1 MITPA
6 FELSQDPDFLT
17 IIIKVPYARASEFDL
32 YFEGE
37 DFKFYA
43 KPYFLRQVVEA
54 FKKLCISFFAHRLT
68 LPGRI
73 VEDGREKASYNTDE
87 GIRTFTIRLPKKSPG
102 QHFEGLDMLTSLLAP
117 KKSRS
122 AKHLVEEIAAT
133 AELSEEEEEEF
144 DWEIEQT
151 PYKETAESTLP
162 LQYRY
167 GFGNLRSGVFQ
178 RLQDEFSD
186 VIDIKDPDQTPVD
199 ERRRKR
205 LAAEAAKFDP
215 DHYLADF
222 FEDEAIQ
229 HVLKY
234 KPWWVDAHKKMLA
247 LQGESLRKHDSHT
260 FVVFSEEEREQLR
273 KFTNKSYLLDK
284 RSRHRVYLGLID
296 ILLAYCYE
304 ICVNEGDKNV
314 ESSWNVRKLSATLCW
329 LECFSSVHDVLVSFG
344 RRVLCY
350 PLHRHFRLV
359 TRACNDTVMILQLGK
374 AAVLK
379 CLLDIHK
386 IFRENDP
393 AYILNDLFITDYC
406 IWIQKTKSKK
416 LAALSESLQKTI
428 LVKSHI
434 GFELEELEAAAVLV
448 QEEENKLK
456 AAGTV
461 SKQQLPSSESET
473 SDSEESSS
481 TSSSETE
488 GSDSDEQEFSTSEDE
503 KINSLQGV
511 LQEERTAPLIDCN
524 GLRQGTNTSTFEVSD
539 EKSKVSLQSASVPGK
554 LIEELEKQ
562 MHTAIRLSE
571 QPEELASGSCF
582 ALQEQKENHVF
593 EPDTFSK
600 VTTGKGNFLEV
611 PSKANPLLFLCSTN
625 EDGD

>member
-6 FELSQDPDFLT
+6 FELTQDPDFLT
-17 IIIKVPYARASEFDL
+17 IVIKVPYARASEFDV

-43 KPYFLRQVVEA
+43 KPYFL
-54 FKKLCISFFAHRLT
+54 RLT

-73 VEDGREKASYNTDE
+73 VEDGREKASYNTDK
-87 GIRTFTIRLPKKSPG
+87 GTFTIRVPKEVPG
-102 QHFEGLDMLTSLLAP
+102 QYFEGLDMLTSLLAP
-117 KKSRS
+117 KKLRS
-122 AKHLVEEIAAT
+122 AKPLVEEIAAS

-151 PYKETAESTLP
+151 PYKDGAETTLP

-178 RLQDEFSD
+178 RLQDELSD
-186 VIDIKDPDQTPVD
+186 VIDLKDPDQTPVD

-205 LAAEAAKFDP
+205 LAAEAAKFEP

-234 KPWWVDAHKKMLA
+234 KPWWVDAHKKMTA
-247 LQGESLRKHDSHT
+247 LKEESHQDQDTHT
-260 FVVFSEEEREQLR
+260 VVVFSEEEREQLR

-284 RSRHRVYLGLID
+284 RSRHHVYLGLID

-314 ESSWNVRKLSATLCW
+314 ESSWNIRKLSATLCW
-329 LECFSSVHDVLVSFG
+329 LESFTSIHDVLVSFG

-350 PLHRHFRLV
+350 PLYRHFGLV
-359 TRACNDTVMILQLGK
+359 IRAFNDTVMILQLGK

-386 IFRENDP
+386 IFMENDP

-406 IWIQKTKSKK
+406 IWIQKAKSKK
-416 LAALSESLQKTI
+416 LAALSESLQKTT
-428 LVKSHI
+428 LTKSHI
-434 GFELEELEAAAVLV
+434 GFELEELEVAAVLV
-448 QEEENKLK
+448 QEEESMLK
-456 AAGTV
+456 AAGRV
-461 SKQQLPSSESET
+461 SRQQLPSSELET
-473 SDSEESSS
+473 SESEESSS
-481 TSSSETE
+481 TSSETE
-488 GSDSDEQEFSTSEDE
+488 GSDSDEPESSTSEDGE
-503 KINSLQGV
+503 INSVQDT

-539 EKSKVSLQSASVPGK
+539 EKSKVSLQSTSPPGK

-571 QPEELASGSCF
+571 QPEGLATPGCI
-582 ALQEQKENHVF
+582 LQEQEENHVS
-593 EPDTFSK
+593 EPDRLSEDTG
-600 VTTGKGNFLEV
+600 GKGNYLEV
-611 PSKANPLLFLCSTN
+611 SSKTNPLLFLCGTN
-625 EDGD
+625 EDED

>member
-6 FELSQDPDFLT
+6 FELTQDPDFLT

-43 KPYFLRQVVEA
+43 KPYFLR
-54 FKKLCISFFAHRLT
+54 LT
-68 LPGRI
+68 LPGRV
-73 VEDGREKASYNTDE
+73 VEDGREKASYNTDK
-87 GIRTFTIRLPKKSPG
+87 GIFTIQLPKEIPG
-102 QHFEGLDMLTSLLAP
+102 QYFEGLDMLTSLLAP

-122 AKHLVEEIAAT
+122 AKPLVEEIAAS
-133 AELSEEEEEEF
+133 AEVSEEEEEEF

-151 PYKETAESTLP
+151 PYKESAESAQP
-162 LQYRY
+162 LQNCY

-178 RLQDEFSD
+178 RLQDELSD
-186 VIDIKDPDQTPVD
+186 VIDIRDPDQIPVG

-234 KPWWVDAHKKMLA
+234 KPWWVDAHKKMTA
-247 LQGESLRKHDSHT
+247 LQGESHQEEDTPK

-284 RSRHRVYLGLID
+284 RSCHHVYLGLID

-304 ICVNEGDKNV
+304 ICVNEGEKNV
-314 ESSWNVRKLSATLCW
+314 ESSWNIRKLSATLCW
-329 LECFSSVHDVLVSFG
+329 LESFSNIHDVLISFG

-350 PLHRHFRLV
+350 PLHRHFGLV
-359 TRACNDTVMILQLGK
+359 TRALNDTVMILQLGK

-406 IWIQKTKSKK
+406 IWIQKSKSRK
-416 LAALSESLQKTI
+416 LAALSESLQKTT
-428 LVKSHI
+428 LTKSHL
-434 GFELEELEAAAVLV
+434 GFELEELEAAALLV
-448 QEEENKLK
+448 QEEESMLR

-488 GSDSDEQEFSTSEDE
+488 GSDSDELESSASEDG
-503 KINSLQGV
+503 KKNSLQGT
-511 LQEERTAPLIDCN
+511 LQGEGTAPLIDCN
-524 GLRQGTNTSTFEVSD
+524 GLRQGTKSLAFEVSD
-539 EKSKVSLQSASVPGK
+539 EKSKVSLQSTSVPGK

-571 QPEELASGSCF
+571 QPEGLATASCV
-582 ALQEQKENHVF
+582 LQEQE
-593 EPDTFSK
+593 EPCVSDPDRFSK
-600 VTTGKGNFLEV
+600 ESTGKGNFLEV
-611 PSKANPLLFLCSTN
+611 SSKTNPLLFLSSTN
-625 EDGD
+625 EDEN

>member
-6 FELSQDPDFLT
+6 FELTQDPDFLT
-17 IIIKVPYARASEFDL
+17 IIIRVPYARASEFDV

-43 KPYFLRQVVEA
+43 KPYFLRQVVED
-54 FKKLCISFFAHRLT
+54 ISFFVCRLT

-73 VEDGREKASYNTDE
+73 VEDGREEASYNTDK
-87 GIRTFTIRLPKKSPG
+87 GTFTIRLPKEIPG
-102 QHFEGLDMLTSLLAP
+102 QYFEGLDMLTSLLAP
-117 KKSRS
+117 KKLRS
-122 AKHLVEEIAAT
+122 ARPLVEEIAAS

-151 PYKETAESTLP
+151 PYKESAENTLP

-178 RLQDEFSD
+178 RLQDELSD
-186 VIDIKDPDQTPVD
+186 VIDIKDPDQTPGD
-199 ERRRKR
+199 ERRRQR
-205 LAAEAAKFDP
+205 LAAEAAKFEP

-234 KPWWVDAHKKMLA
+234 KPWWVDAHEKMIA
-247 LQGESLRKHDSHT
+247 LQRESHQEHDTRT
-260 FVVFSEEEREQLR
+260 FVILLLFIVVFSEEEREQLR

-284 RSRHRVYLGLID
+284 RSRHHVYLGLID

-314 ESSWNVRKLSATLCW
+314 ESSWNIRKLSATLCW
-329 LECFSSVHDVLVSFG
+329 LESFTSIHDVLVSFG

-350 PLHRHFRLV
+350 PLHRHFGLV
-359 TRACNDTVMILQLGK
+359 TRAFNDTVMILQLGK

-386 IFRENDP
+386 IFMENDP

-416 LAALSESLQKTI
+416 LAALSESLQKTT
-428 LVKSHI
+428 LAKSHI

-448 QEEENKLK
+448 QEEERMLQ

-488 GSDSDEQEFSTSEDE
+488 GSDSDERESSTSEDE
-503 KINSLQGV
+503 KINSLQGT
-511 LQEERTAPLIDCN
+511 LQEERTALLIDCN
-524 GLRQGTNTSTFEVSD
+524 GLRQGANTSTLEVSD
-539 EKSKVSLQSASVPGK
+539 EKSKVSLQPTSVPGK

-571 QPEELASGSCF
+571 QPEGLATASCI
-582 ALQEQKENHVF
+582 LQEQEEN
-593 EPDTFSK
+593 
-600 VTTGKGNFLEV
+600 
-611 PSKANPLLFLCSTN
+611 C
-625 EDGD
+625 

>member
-6 FELSQDPDFLT
+6 FQLSQDPDFLT
-17 IIIKVPYARASEFDL
+17 IIIKVPYARASEFDV

-43 KPYFLRQVVEA
+43 KPYFLRQASSCFGFLVC
-54 FKKLCISFFAHRLT
+54 FFFFAHRLT

-73 VEDGREKASYNTDE
+73 VEDGREKASYDTDK
-87 GIRTFTIRLPKKSPG
+87 GIRTFTIHLPKETPG
-102 QHFEGLDMLTSLLAP
+102 QYFEGLDMLTSLLAP

-122 AKHLVEEIAAT
+122 AKPLVEEIAAS

-151 PYKETAESTLP
+151 PYNESAESTLAP
-162 LQYRY
+162 QYCY

-178 RLQDEFSD
+178 RLQDELSD
-186 VIDIKDPDQTPVD
+186 VIDIKNPDQTSVD
-199 ERRRKR
+199 ERRRQR

-234 KPWWVDAHKKMLA
+234 KPWWIDAHKKMIA
-247 LQGESLRKHDSHT
+247 LQRESHQEHDT
-260 FVVFSEEEREQLR
+260 QTLVVFSEEEKEQMR

-284 RSRHRVYLGLID
+284 RSRHCVYLGLID

-314 ESSWNVRKLSATLCW
+314 ESPWNIRKLSATLCW
-329 LECFSSVHDVLVSFG
+329 LESFTGIQDVLVSFG

-350 PLHRHFRLV
+350 PLHRHFGLV
-359 TRACNDTVMILQLGK
+359 TRAFNDAVMILQLGK

-406 IWIQKTKSKK
+406 IWIQKIKSKK
-416 LAALSESLQKTI
+416 LAALSDSLQKAT
-428 LVKSHI
+428 LAKSHI

-448 QEEENKLK
+448 QEEENMLK

-461 SKQQLPSSESET
+461 SEQQLPSSESET
-473 SDSEESSS
+473 SDSEESST

-488 GSDSDEQEFSTSEDE
+488 GSDSDEQESSTSEDGE
-503 KINSLQGV
+503 INSLQDT
-511 LQEERTAPLIDCN
+511 LQEERTAPLTDCN
-524 GLRQGTNTSTFEVSD
+524 GLRQGANTSAAEVSD
-539 EKSKVSLQSASVPGK
+539 EKSRVSLQCASVPGK

-562 MHTAIRLSE
+562 MQTAIRLSE
-571 QPEELASGSCF
+571 QPEGLATASCI
-582 ALQEQKENHVF
+582 LKEQGENCVS
-593 EPDTFSK
+593 EPDRCSEDKTEK
-600 VTTGKGNFLEV
+600 RNFLEV
-611 PSKANPLLFLCSTN
+611 SSKTNSLLFLCN
-625 EDGD
+625 RDEDKD

>member
-6 FELSQDPDFLT
+6 FELTQDPDFLT
-17 IIIKVPYARASEFDL
+17 IIIQVPYARASEFDL

-43 KPYFLRQVVEA
+43 KPYFLRQ
-54 FKKLCISFFAHRLT
+54 LT
-68 LPGRI
+68 LPGRV
-73 VEDGREKASYNTDE
+73 VEDGREKASYNTDK
-87 GIRTFTIRLPKKSPG
+87 GTFTIQLPKEIPG
-102 QHFEGLDMLTSLLAP
+102 QYFEGLDMLTSLLAP

-122 AKHLVEEIAAT
+122 AKPLVEEIAASG
-133 AELSEEEEEEF
+133 EVSEEEEEGF

-151 PYKETAESTLP
+151 PYKESAQP
-162 LQYRY
+162 LQNCY

-178 RLQDEFSD
+178 RLQDELSD
-186 VIDIKDPDQTPVD
+186 VIDIRDPDQSPVD

-234 KPWWVDAHKKMLA
+234 KPWWVDAHKKMTA
-247 LQGESLRKHDSHT
+247 LQGESHQEEDTPK

-284 RSRHRVYLGLID
+284 RSCHHVYLGLID

-304 ICVNEGDKNV
+304 ICVNEGEKNV
-314 ESSWNVRKLSATLCW
+314 ESSWNIRKLSATLCW
-329 LECFSSVHDVLVSFG
+329 LESFSNIHDVLISFG

-350 PLHRHFRLV
+350 PLYRHFGLV
-359 TRACNDTVMILQLGK
+359 TRALSDTVMILQLGK

-406 IWIQKTKSKK
+406 IWIQKSKSRK
-416 LAALSESLQKTI
+416 LAALSESLQKTT
-428 LVKSHI
+428 LTKSHL
-434 GFELEELEAAAVLV
+434 GFELEELEAAALLV
-448 QEEENKLK
+448 QEEESMLR

-488 GSDSDEQEFSTSEDE
+488 GSDSDELESSASEDG
-503 KINSLQGV
+503 KKNSLQGT
-511 LQEERTAPLIDCN
+511 LQGEGTAPLIDCN
-524 GLRQGTNTSTFEVSD
+524 GLRQGTKSLTFEVSD
-539 EKSKVSLQSASVPGK
+539 EKSKVSLQSTSVPGK

-571 QPEELASGSCF
+571 QPEGLATASCV
-582 ALQEQKENHVF
+582 LQEQE
-593 EPDTFSK
+593 EPCVSDPDRFSK
-600 VTTGKGNFLEV
+600 ESTGKGNFLEV
-611 PSKANPLLFLCSTN
+611 SSKTNPLLFLCSTN
-625 EDGD
+625 EDED

>member
-6 FELSQDPDFLT
+6 FELTQDPDFLT
-17 IIIKVPYARASEFDL
+17 IVIKVPYARVSEFDV

-43 KPYFLRQVVEA
+43 KPYFLR
-54 FKKLCISFFAHRLT
+54 LT
-68 LPGRI
+68 LPGRV
-73 VEDGREKASYNTDE
+73 VEDGREKASYNTDK
-87 GIRTFTIRLPKKSPG
+87 GTFTIQLPKEIPG
-102 QHFEGLDMLTSLLAP
+102 QYFEGLDMLTSLLAP

-122 AKHLVEEIAAT
+122 AKPLVEEIAAS

-151 PYKETAESTLP
+151 PYEESAESTLP
-162 LQYRY
+162 LQYHY
-167 GFGNLRSGVFQ
+167 GFGNSRSGVFQ
-178 RLQDEFSD
+178 RLQDELSD
-186 VIDIKDPDQTPVD
+186 VIDIKDPDQTPAE

-205 LAAEAAKFDP
+205 LEAEDAKFEP
-215 DHYLADF
+215 DHYLADL

-234 KPWWVDAHKKMLA
+234 KPWWVDVHKKMTA
-247 LQGESLRKHDSHT
+247 LQGESHQERDTHT
-260 FVVFSEEEREQLR
+260 LVTFSEEEREQLR

-284 RSRHRVYLGLID
+284 RSRHHVYLGLID

-304 ICVNEGDKNV
+304 VCVNEGDKNV
-314 ESSWNVRKLSATLCW
+314 ESSWNIRKLSATLCW
-329 LECFSSVHDVLVSFG
+329 LESFGSIHDVLVSFG

-350 PLHRHFRLV
+350 PLYRHFGLV
-359 TRACNDTVMILQLGK
+359 TRAFSDTVMILQIGK

-386 IFRENDP
+386 IFMESDP
-393 AYILNDLFITDYC
+393 GYILNDLFITDYC
-406 IWIQKTKSKK
+406 IWIQKIKSKK
-416 LAALSESLQKTI
+416 LAALSESLQKTT
-428 LVKSHI
+428 LTKCHV

-448 QEEENKLK
+448 QEEELILK

-461 SKQQLPSSESET
+461 SKQQLPSSEPET

-488 GSDSDEQEFSTSEDE
+488 GSDSDERESSSSEDG
-503 KINSLQGV
+503 KINSSQGM
-511 LQEERTAPLIDCN
+511 LQEERTAPLIDWN
-524 GLRQGTNTSTFEVSD
+524 GLRQGTNTSTFEVSE
-539 EKSKVSLQSASVPGK
+539 EKSKVSLQSPSVPGK

-571 QPEELASGSCF
+571 QPEGLATASCL
-582 ALQEQKENHVF
+582 LQEQEESCVS
-593 EPDTFSK
+593 EPDRFSND
-600 VTTGKGNFLEV
+600 TTGKGNFLEV
-611 PSKANPLLFLCSTN
+611 SSKTNPLLLLCSTN
-625 EDGD
+625 EGED

>member
-17 IIIKVPYARASEFDL
+17 IIIKVPYARASEFDV

-43 KPYFLRQVVEA
+43 KPYFLRQ
-54 FKKLCISFFAHRLT
+54 LT

-73 VEDGREKASYNTDE
+73 VEDGREKASYNTDK
-87 GIRTFTIRLPKKSPG
+87 GTFTIRLPKETPG
-102 QHFEGLDMLTSLLAP
+102 QYFEGLDMLTSLLAP

-122 AKHLVEEIAAT
+122 AKPLVEEIADA

-151 PYKETAESTLP
+151 PYKESSEDALP
-162 LQYRY
+162 PQYCY

-178 RLQDEFSD
+178 RLQDELGE

-205 LAAEAAKFDP
+205 LIAEAAKFDP

-234 KPWWVDAHKKMLA
+234 KPWWVDAHQKMMA
-247 LQGESLRKHDSHT
+247 SQGESHHKQDAQT
-260 FVVFSEEEREQLR
+260 FVVFSEEEKEQMR

-284 RSRHRVYLGLID
+284 RSHHHVYLGLID

-329 LECFSSVHDVLVSFG
+329 LESFTSVHDVLVSFG

-350 PLHRHFRLV
+350 PLHRHFALV
-359 TRACNDTVMILQLGK
+359 TRAVRDTVMILQLGK

-386 IFRENDP
+386 IFLENDP

-406 IWIQKTKSKK
+406 IWIQKSK
-416 LAALSESLQKTI
+416 
-428 LVKSHI
+428 
-434 GFELEELEAAAVLV
+434 
-448 QEEENKLK
+448 
-456 AAGTV
+456 
-461 SKQQLPSSESET
+461 
-473 SDSEESSS
+473 
-481 TSSSETE
+481 
-488 GSDSDEQEFSTSEDE
+488 
-503 KINSLQGV
+503 
-511 LQEERTAPLIDCN
+511 
-524 GLRQGTNTSTFEVSD
+524 
-539 EKSKVSLQSASVPGK
+539 
-554 LIEELEKQ
+554 
-562 MHTAIRLSE
+562 
-571 QPEELASGSCF
+571 
-582 ALQEQKENHVF
+582 
-593 EPDTFSK
+593 
-600 VTTGKGNFLEV
+600 
-611 PSKANPLLFLCSTN
+611 
-625 EDGD
+625 

>member
-6 FELSQDPDFLT
+6 FELTQDPDFLT
-17 IIIKVPYARASEFDL
+17 IIIKVPYAKASEFDV

-43 KPYFLRQVVEA
+43 KP
-54 FKKLCISFFAHRLT
+54 LT

-73 VEDGREKASYNTDE
+73 VEDGREKASYNTDK
-87 GIRTFTIRLPKKSPG
+87 GIRTFTIRLPKEIPG
-102 QHFEGLDMLTSLLAP
+102 QYFEGLDMLTSLLAP

-122 AKHLVEEIAAT
+122 AKPLVEEIAAS

-151 PYKETAESTLP
+151 PYEESAESTLP

-178 RLQDEFSD
+178 RLQDELSD

-205 LAAEAAKFDP
+205 LAAEAAKFEP

-234 KPWWVDAHKKMLA
+234 KPWWVDAHKKMIA
-247 LQGESLRKHDSHT
+247 LQGENHQEHGTHT

-284 RSRHRVYLGLID
+284 RSRHHVYLGLID

-329 LECFSSVHDVLVSFG
+329 LESFTSIHDVLVSFG

-350 PLHRHFRLV
+350 PLHRHFGLV
-359 TRACNDTVMILQLGK
+359 TRAFNDTVMILQLGK
-374 AAVLK
+374 AAILK

-386 IFRENDP
+386 IFMENDP
-393 AYILNDLFITDYC
+393 AYILNDLFIADYC
-406 IWIQKTKSKK
+406 IWIQKTK
-416 LAALSESLQKTI
+416 
-428 LVKSHI
+428 
-434 GFELEELEAAAVLV
+434 
-448 QEEENKLK
+448 
-456 AAGTV
+456 
-461 SKQQLPSSESET
+461 
-473 SDSEESSS
+473 
-481 TSSSETE
+481 
-488 GSDSDEQEFSTSEDE
+488 
-503 KINSLQGV
+503 
-511 LQEERTAPLIDCN
+511 
-524 GLRQGTNTSTFEVSD
+524 
-539 EKSKVSLQSASVPGK
+539 
-554 LIEELEKQ
+554 
-562 MHTAIRLSE
+562 
-571 QPEELASGSCF
+571 
-582 ALQEQKENHVF
+582 
-593 EPDTFSK
+593 
-600 VTTGKGNFLEV
+600 
-611 PSKANPLLFLCSTN
+611 
-625 EDGD
+625 

>member
-6 FELSQDPDFLT
+6 FELTQDLDFLT
-17 IIIKVPYARASEFDL
+17 IIIKVPYARASEFDV

-43 KPYFLRQVVEA
+43 KPYFLR
-54 FKKLCISFFAHRLT
+54 LT

-73 VEDGREKASYNTDE
+73 VEDGREKACYDTDK
-87 GIRTFTIRLPKKSPG
+87 GTFTIQLPKEIPG
-102 QHFEGLDMLTSLLAP
+102 QYFEGLDMLTSLLAP

-122 AKHLVEEIAAT
+122 AKPLVEEIASS

-144 DWEIEQT
+144 DWEIEQI
-151 PYKETAESTLP
+151 PYKESAENTLP

-178 RLQDEFSD
+178 RLQDELSD
-186 VIDIKDPDQTPVD
+186 VIDIKDPDQTPVG

-222 FEDEAIQ
+222 FEDEAILQ
-229 HVLKY
+229 ILKY
-234 KPWWVDAHKKMLA
+234 KPWWVDAHKKMIDLK
-247 LQGESLRKHDSHT
+247 GECHQEHDTRT

-284 RSRHRVYLGLID
+284 RSRHHIYLGLID

-329 LECFSSVHDVLVSFG
+329 LESFTSIHDVLVSFG

-350 PLHRHFRLV
+350 PLHRHFGLV
-359 TRACNDTVMILQLGK
+359 ARAFNDTVMILQLGK

-379 CLLDIHK
+379 CLLDIHQ

-416 LAALSESLQKTI
+416 LAALAESLQKTT
-428 LVKSHI
+428 LTKSHI

-448 QEEENKLK
+448 QEEERVLE

-473 SDSEESSS
+473 SDSEESSC

-488 GSDSDEQEFSTSEDE
+488 GSDSDEPESSATEDG
-503 KINSLQGV
+503 KINSLQGTR
-511 LQEERTAPLIDCN
+511 LEERTAPLIDRN

-539 EKSKVSLQSASVPGK
+539 EKPNVSLQSTSVPGK

-571 QPEELASGSCF
+571 QPEGLATASCV
-582 ALQEQKENHVF
+582 LQEQEENGVS
-593 EPDTFSK
+593 ELDRFSK
-600 VTTGKGNFLEV
+600 DTTGKGNFLEV
-611 PSKANPLLFLCSTN
+611 SSKTNPLLFLGSTN

>member
-6 FELSQDPDFLT
+6 FELTQDPDFLT
-17 IIIKVPYARASEFDL
+17 VIIKVPYARASEFDV

-43 KPYFLRQVVEA
+43 KPYFLRQVVEE
-54 FKKLCISFFAHRLT
+54 FKKQLLFIKQKLT
-68 LPGRI
+68 LPGRV
-73 VEDGREKASYNTDE
+73 VEDGRERASYNTDK
-87 GIRTFTIRLPKKSPG
+87 GTFTIHLPKEIPG
-102 QHFEGLDMLTSLLAP
+102 QYFEGLDMLTSLLAP

-122 AKHLVEEIAAT
+122 AKPLVEEIAAS
-133 AELSEEEEEEF
+133 AELSEEEDEEF

-151 PYKETAESTLP
+151 PYKESAEGTLP
-162 LQYRY
+162 PQCRY

-178 RLQDEFSD
+178 RLQDELSD
-186 VIDIKDPDQTPVD
+186 VIDIRDPDQTPVD

-234 KPWWVDAHKKMLA
+234 KPWWVDAHKKMIA
-247 LQGESLRKHDSHT
+247 LQGESHQDHDT
-260 FVVFSEEEREQLR
+260 PAFVVFSEEEREQMR

-284 RSRHRVYLGLID
+284 RSRHQVYLGLID

-329 LECFSSVHDVLVSFG
+329 LESFTNIHDVLVSFG
-344 RRVLCY
+344 RRVICY
-350 PLHRHFRLV
+350 PLHRHFGLV
-359 TRACNDTVMILQLGK
+359 TRAFNDTVMILQLGK

-386 IFRENDP
+386 IFMENDP

-416 LAALSESLQKTI
+416 LAVLSESLQKTT
-428 LVKSHI
+428 LTKSHL

-448 QEEENKLK
+448 QEEESTLK

-488 GSDSDEQEFSTSEDE
+488 GSDSDEGESSTSEDG
-503 KINSLQGV
+503 KINSSRGT

-524 GLRQGTNTSTFEVSD
+524 GLRQGANTSTFEVSD
-539 EKSKVSLQSASVPGK
+539 EKSRVSWQSTSAPGK

-562 MHTAIRLSE
+562 MQTAIRLSE
-571 QPEELASGSCF
+571 QPEGLATASCL
-582 ALQEQKENHVF
+582 LQEQEENQLS
-593 EPDTFSK
+593 EPDKFSK
-600 VTTGKGNFLEV
+600 DTTGKGNFLEV
-611 PSKANPLLFLCSTN
+611 SSKTNPLLFLCSTN
-625 EDGD
+625 EDED

>member
-6 FELSQDPDFLT
+6 FELTQDPDFLT
-17 IIIKVPYARASEFDL
+17 IIIKVPYARASEFDV

-43 KPYFLRQVVEA
+43 KPYFLRQSSVQRD
-54 FKKLCISFFAHRLT
+54 ISFLAHRLT

-87 GIRTFTIRLPKKSPG
+87 GRTFTIRLPKEIPG
-102 QHFEGLDMLTSLLAP
+102 QYFEGLDMLTSLLAP

-122 AKHLVEEIAAT
+122 GKPLVEEIAAS
-133 AELSEEEEEEF
+133 AQLSEEEEEEF

-151 PYKETAESTLP
+151 PYNISAESTLP

-178 RLQDEFSD
+178 RLQDELSD
-186 VIDIKDPDQTPVD
+186 VIDVKDPDQTPVD
-199 ERRRKR
+199 ERRQKR
-205 LAAEAAKFDP
+205 LAAEADKFDP

-234 KPWWVDAHKKMLA
+234 KPWWVDAHKKMTDFK
-247 LQGESLRKHDSHT
+247 GESHQEHDAHT
-260 FVVFSEEEREQLR
+260 FVVFSEEEKEQLR

-284 RSRHRVYLGLID
+284 RSRHQVYLGLID

-314 ESSWNVRKLSATLCW
+314 ESAWNVRKLSATLCW
-329 LECFSSVHDVLVSFG
+329 LESFTSIDDVLVSFG

-350 PLHRHFRLV
+350 PLHRHFGLV
-359 TRACNDTVMILQLGK
+359 TRAFNDTVMILQLGK

-406 IWIQKTKSKK
+406 IWIQKAKSKK
-416 LAALSESLQKTI
+416 LAALSESLQKST
-428 LVKSHI
+428 LTKSHV

-448 QEEENKLK
+448 QEEERALE

-488 GSDSDEQEFSTSEDE
+488 GSDSDERESSTSEDG
-503 KINSLQGV
+503 KINSLQGT
-511 LQEERTAPLIDCN
+511 LQEERTAPLIACN
-524 GLRQGTNTSTFEVSD
+524 GLRQGTNALTFEVSD
-539 EKSKVSLQSASVPGK
+539 EEPKVSLQSTSVPGK
-554 LIEELEKQ
+554 LIEELEKKMQ
-562 MHTAIRLSE
+562 TAIRLSE
-571 QPEELASGSCF
+571 QPEGLVSASCVS
-582 ALQEQKENHVF
+582 QEPEENRAS
-593 EPDTFSK
+593 ERDRFSK
-600 VTTGKGNFLEV
+600 DTAGKGNFLEV
-611 PSKANPLLFLCSTN
+611 SSKTNPLLLFCSTN
-625 EDGD
+625 EDED

>member
-6 FELSQDPDFLT
+6 FELTQDPDFLM
-17 IIIKVPYARASEFDL
+17 IIIKVPYARASEFDV

-43 KPYFLRQVVEA
+43 KPYFLRQVVEG
-54 FKKLCISFFAHRLT
+54 FKKIELNKRNKSQLT
-68 LPGRI
+68 LPGRV
-73 VEDGREKASYNTDE
+73 VEDGREKASYNTDK
-87 GIRTFTIRLPKKSPG
+87 GIRTFRIRLPKEIPG
-102 QHFEGLDMLTSLLAP
+102 QYFEGLDMLTSLLAP

-122 AKHLVEEIAAT
+122 GKPLVEEIAAS
-133 AELSEEEEEEF
+133 AESSEEEEEEF

-151 PYKETAESTLP
+151 PYKESEESMLP

-178 RLQDEFSD
+178 RLQDELSD
-186 VIDIKDPDQTPVD
+186 VIDLKDPDQTPVD

-205 LAAEAAKFDP
+205 LAAEAAKFEP

-222 FEDEAIQ
+222 VEDEAIH

-234 KPWWVDAHKKMLA
+234 KPWWVDAHKKMTA
-247 LQGESLRKHDSHT
+247 FKGESHQEHDTHT
-260 FVVFSEEEREQLR
+260 FVVFSEEEKEQLR

-284 RSRHRVYLGLID
+284 RSRHHVYLGLID

-329 LECFSSVHDVLVSFG
+329 LESFTSIHDVLVSFG

-350 PLHRHFRLV
+350 PLHRHFGLV
-359 TRACNDTVMILQLGK
+359 TRAFNDTVMILQLGK

-386 IFRENDP
+386 IFMENDP

-406 IWIQKTKSKK
+406 VWIQKTKSKK
-416 LAALSESLQKTI
+416 LAALSESLQKTT
-428 LVKSHI
+428 LTKSHI

-448 QEEENKLK
+448 QEEERMLK

-461 SKQQLPSSESET
+461 SKQWLPSSESET
-473 SDSEESSS
+473 SESEESNS

-488 GSDSDEQEFSTSEDE
+488 GSDSDERESSTSEDG
-503 KINSLQGV
+503 KINSLQGT
-511 LQEERTAPLIDCN
+511 LQEERTAPLTDCN

-539 EKSKVSLQSASVPGK
+539 EKTKVSLQSTSVPGK

-571 QPEELASGSCF
+571 QPEGLATASCV
-582 ALQEQKENHVF
+582 LQEQKENRVS
-593 EPDTFSK
+593 EPDGFSK
-600 VTTGKGNFLEV
+600 DTTGKGNFLEV
-611 PSKANPLLFLCSTN
+611 SSKTNPLLFLCSAN
-625 EDGD
+625 EDED

>member
-6 FELSQDPDFLT
+6 FELTQDPDFLT
-17 IIIKVPYARASEFDL
+17 IVIKVPYARASEFDV

-43 KPYFLRQVVEA
+43 KPYFLR
-54 FKKLCISFFAHRLT
+54 LT
-68 LPGRI
+68 LPGKV
-73 VEDGREKASYNTDE
+73 VEDGREKASYDTDK
-87 GIRTFTIRLPKKSPG
+87 GTFTICLAKEIPG
-102 QHFEGLDMLTSLLAP
+102 QYFEGLDMLTSLLAP

-122 AKHLVEEIAAT
+122 AKPLVEEIAAS
-133 AELSEEEEEEF
+133 AELYEEEEDDF

-151 PYKETAESTLP
+151 PYQESAENTLP

-178 RLQDEFSD
+178 RLQDELSD
-186 VIDIKDPDQTPVD
+186 VVDIKDPDQTPVG

-205 LAAEAAKFDP
+205 LAAEAAKFQP

-229 HVLKY
+229 HLLKY
-234 KPWWVDAHKKMLA
+234 KPWWVDAHKKVIA
-247 LQGESLRKHDSHT
+247 LQGASQQEHGTL
-260 FVVFSEEEREQLR
+260 VFSEEEREQLR

-304 ICVNEGDKNV
+304 IRVNEGDKNV

-329 LECFSSVHDVLVSFG
+329 LESFTSIHDVLVSFG

-350 PLHRHFRLV
+350 PLYRHFGLV
-359 TRACNDTVMILQLGK
+359 TRALSDTVMILQIGK

-386 IFRENDP
+386 IFMESDP

-416 LAALSESLQKTI
+416 LAALSESLQKTT
-428 LVKSHI
+428 LAKSHI
-434 GFELEELEAAAVLV
+434 GLELEELEAAAVLV
-448 QEEENKLK
+448 QEEESALK

-473 SDSEESSS
+473 SNSEESSS

-488 GSDSDEQEFSTSEDE
+488 GSDSDERESSTSEDG
-503 KINSLQGV
+503 KINSLQGT
-511 LQEERTAPLIDCN
+511 LQEERTAPLTDCN
-524 GLRQGTNTSTFEVSD
+524 GLRPGTNTSTFEVSD
-539 EKSKVSLQSASVPGK
+539 EKSKLSLQSTSVPGK

-571 QPEELASGSCF
+571 QPEGLATASCV
-582 ALQEQKENHVF
+582 LQEQEENLVS
-593 EPDTFSK
+593 EPDRFSK
-600 VTTGKGNFLEV
+600 DTAGRGNFLEV
-611 PSKANPLLFLCSTN
+611 SSKANPLLFLCSTN
-625 EDGD
+625 EDDD

>member
-6 FELSQDPDFLT
+6 FELTQDPDFLT

-43 KPYFLRQVVEA
+43 KPYFLRQVVEV
-54 FKKLCISFFAHRLT
+54 LRLT
-68 LPGRI
+68 LPGRV
-73 VEDGREKASYNTDE
+73 VEDGREKASYNTDK
-87 GIRTFTIRLPKKSPG
+87 GTFTIQLPKEIPG
-102 QHFEGLDMLTSLLAP
+102 QYFEGLDMLTSLLAP

-122 AKHLVEEIAAT
+122 AKPLVEEIAAS
-133 AELSEEEEEEF
+133 AEVSEEEEEEF

-151 PYKETAESTLP
+151 PYKESAQP
-162 LQYRY
+162 LQNCY

-178 RLQDEFSD
+178 RLQDELSD
-186 VIDIKDPDQTPVD
+186 VIDIRDPDQIPVD
-199 ERRRKR
+199 ERRRRR

-234 KPWWVDAHKKMLA
+234 KPWWVDAHKKMTA
-247 LQGESLRKHDSHT
+247 LQGESHQEEDTPK

-284 RSRHRVYLGLID
+284 RSCHHVYLGLID

-304 ICVNEGDKNV
+304 ICVNEGEKNV
-314 ESSWNVRKLSATLCW
+314 ESSWNIRKLSATLCW
-329 LECFSSVHDVLVSFG
+329 LESFSNIHDVLISFG

-350 PLHRHFRLV
+350 PLYRHFGLV
-359 TRACNDTVMILQLGK
+359 TRALNDTAMILQLGK
-374 AAVLK
+374 AGVLK

-406 IWIQKTKSKK
+406 IWIQKSKSRK
-416 LAALSESLQKTI
+416 LAALSESLQKTT
-428 LVKSHI
+428 LTKSHL
-434 GFELEELEAAAVLV
+434 GFELEELEAAALLV
-448 QEEENKLK
+448 QEEESLLR

-488 GSDSDEQEFSTSEDE
+488 GSDSDELESSASEDG
-503 KINSLQGV
+503 KKNSLQGT
-511 LQEERTAPLIDCN
+511 LQGEGTAPLIDCN
-524 GLRQGTNTSTFEVSD
+524 GLRQGTNSLAFEVSD
-539 EKSKVSLQSASVPGK
+539 EKSKVSLPSTSVPGK

-571 QPEELASGSCF
+571 QPEGLATASCV
-582 ALQEQKENHVF
+582 LQEQE
-593 EPDTFSK
+593 E
-600 VTTGKGNFLEV
+600 
-611 PSKANPLLFLCSTN
+611 
-625 EDGD
+625 

>member
-6 FELSQDPDFLT
+6 FELTQDPDFLT
-17 IIIKVPYARASEFDL
+17 IIIKVPYARPSEFDV

-43 KPYFLRQVVEA
+43 KPYFL
-54 FKKLCISFFAHRLT
+54 RLT

-73 VEDGREKASYNTDE
+73 VEDGREKASYNTDK
-87 GIRTFTIRLPKKSPG
+87 GTFTICLPKEIPG
-102 QHFEGLDMLTSLLAP
+102 QYFEGLDMLTSLLAP

-122 AKHLVEEIAAT
+122 AKPLVEEIAAS
-133 AELSEEEEEEF
+133 AELSEEEEEVF

-151 PYKETAESTLP
+151 PYKESVESTLP
-162 LQYRY
+162 LQHRY

-178 RLQDEFSD
+178 RLQDELSD
-186 VIDIKDPDQTPVD
+186 VIDVKDPDHTPVD

-205 LAAEAAKFDP
+205 LAAEAAKFEP
-215 DHYLADF
+215 DHYLADL

-234 KPWWVDAHKKMLA
+234 KPWWVDAHKKMIA
-247 LQGESLRKHDSHT
+247 LHGESRQERDTHT
-260 FVVFSEEEREQLR
+260 FVVFSEEEKEQLR

-284 RSRHRVYLGLID
+284 RSRHQVYLGLID

-304 ICVNEGDKNV
+304 VCVNEGDKNV

-329 LECFSSVHDVLVSFG
+329 LESFTSIHDVLVSFG

-350 PLHRHFRLV
+350 PLHRHFALV
-359 TRACNDTVMILQLGK
+359 TRAFNDTVMILQLGK

-386 IFRENDP
+386 IFMENDP
-393 AYILNDLFITDYC
+393 FYILNDLFITDYC
-406 IWIQKTKSKK
+406 IWIQKSKSKK
-416 LAALSESLQKTI
+416 LAALCESLQKTT
-428 LVKSHI
+428 LTKSHM

-448 QEEENKLK
+448 QEEESTLK

-461 SKQQLPSSESET
+461 SKQQLLSSESET

-488 GSDSDEQEFSTSEDE
+488 GSDSDERESSTSEDG
-503 KINSLQGV
+503 KINSLQGT
-511 LQEERTAPLIDCN
+511 LQEERTAPLTDCN
-524 GLRQGTNTSTFEVSD
+524 GLRQGTNTSAFDVSD
-539 EKSKVSLQSASVPGK
+539 EKSKVSLQSTSAPGK

-571 QPEELASGSCF
+571 EPEGLATTSCI
-582 ALQEQKENHVF
+582 LQDQEETLLS
-593 EPDTFSK
+593 ESDRYSK
-600 VTTGKGNFLEV
+600 DTTGKGNFLEV
-611 PSKANPLLFLCSTN
+611 SSKTNPLLFLCNTN
-625 EDGD
+625 EDED

>member
-1 MITPA
+1 
-6 FELSQDPDFLT
+6 
-17 IIIKVPYARASEFDL
+17 
-32 YFEGE
+32 
-37 DFKFYA
+37 
-43 KPYFLRQVVEA
+43 
-54 FKKLCISFFAHRLT
+54 
-68 LPGRI
+68 
-73 VEDGREKASYNTDE
+73 
-87 GIRTFTIRLPKKSPG
+87 
-102 QHFEGLDMLTSLLAP
+102 MLTSLLAP

-122 AKHLVEEIAAT
+122 AKPLVEEIAAS
-133 AELSEEEEEEF
+133 ADLSEEEEEEF

-151 PYKETAESTLP
+151 PYNEIAESSLP
-162 LQYRY
+162 PEYCY

-178 RLQDEFSD
+178 RLQDELSD

-199 ERRRKR
+199 ERRRQR

-234 KPWWVDAHKKMLA
+234 KPWWIDAHKKMIA
-247 LQGESLRKHDSHT
+247 LQRESHQEHDT
-260 FVVFSEEEREQLR
+260 QTLVVFSEEEREQMR

-314 ESSWNVRKLSATLCW
+314 ESSWNIRKLSATLCW
-329 LECFSSVHDVLVSFG
+329 LESFTSIHDVLVSFG

-350 PLHRHFRLV
+350 PLHRHFGLV
-359 TRACNDTVMILQLGK
+359 TRAFNDTVMILQLGK

-416 LAALSESLQKTI
+416 LAALSDSLQKAT
-428 LVKSHI
+428 LAKSHI

-448 QEEENKLK
+448 QEEENVLK

-461 SKQQLPSSESET
+461 SEQQLPSSESET

-488 GSDSDEQEFSTSEDE
+488 GSDSDEQESSTSEDG
-503 KINSLQGV
+503 KINSLQGT
-511 LQEERTAPLIDCN
+511 LQEERTAPLTDCN
-524 GLRQGTNTSTFEVSD
+524 GLRQGTNTSATEVSD
-539 EKSKVSLQSASVPGK
+539 EKSRAALPSTSVPGK
-554 LIEELEKQ
+554 LIEELGKQ
-562 MHTAIRLSE
+562 MQTAIRLSE
-571 QPEELASGSCF
+571 QPEGLATANCI
-582 ALQEQKENHVF
+582 LKEQEENCVS
-593 EPDTFSK
+593 EPGRCSK
-600 VTTGKGNFLEV
+600 DSTEKGNFLEV
-611 PSKANPLLFLCSTN
+611 SSKRSSLLFLCGRD
-625 EDGD
+625 EDKD

>member
-6 FELSQDPDFLT
+6 FELTQDPDFLT
-17 IIIKVPYARASEFDL
+17 IIIRVPFARASEFDV

-43 KPYFLRQVVEA
+43 KP
-54 FKKLCISFFAHRLT
+54 LT

-73 VEDGREKASYNTDE
+73 VEDGREKASYNTDK
-87 GIRTFTIRLPKKSPG
+87 GIRTFTIQLPKETPG
-102 QHFEGLDMLTSLLAP
+102 QYFEGLDMLTSLLAP

-122 AKHLVEEIAAT
+122 AKPLVEEIAAS

-151 PYKETAESTLP
+151 PYKESAESALP

-178 RLQDEFSD
+178 RLQDELSD
-186 VIDIKDPDQTPVD
+186 VIDVKDPDQTPVD

-234 KPWWVDAHKKMLA
+234 KPWWVDAHEKMMA
-247 LQGESLRKHDSHT
+247 LQGESVQEHDIHT

-284 RSRHRVYLGLID
+284 RSRHHVYLGLID

-314 ESSWNVRKLSATLCW
+314 ESSWNIRKLSATLCW
-329 LECFSSVHDVLVSFG
+329 LESFTSIHDVLVSFG

-350 PLHRHFRLV
+350 PLHRHFGLV
-359 TRACNDTVMILQLGK
+359 LRAFSDTVMILQLGK

-386 IFRENDP
+386 IFMENDP

-416 LAALSESLQKTI
+416 LAALSESLQKTT
-428 LVKSHI
+428 LTKSHI

-448 QEEENKLK
+448 QEEERMLE

-461 SKQQLPSSESET
+461 SKQQLPSSELET
-473 SDSEESSS
+473 SDSEESGS

-488 GSDSDEQEFSTSEDE
+488 GSDSDELESSTSEDG
-503 KINSLQGV
+503 KINSLQDR
-511 LQEERTAPLIDCN
+511 LQEERTAPLIECN

-539 EKSKVSLQSASVPGK
+539 EKSKVSLQSTSVSGK

-571 QPEELASGSCF
+571 QPEGLATASCV
-582 ALQEQKENHVF
+582 LQEQEEKHVS
-593 EPDTFSK
+593 EPDRSSK
-600 VTTGKGNFLEV
+600 DTAGKGNFLEV
-611 PSKANPLLFLCSTN
+611 PSKTNALLFLCSTN
-625 EDGD
+625 EDED

>member
-6 FELSQDPDFLT
+6 FELTQDPDFLT
-17 IIIKVPYARASEFDL
+17 IIIKVPYARASEFDV

-43 KPYFLRQVVEA
+43 KPYFL
-54 FKKLCISFFAHRLT
+54 RLT

-87 GIRTFTIRLPKKSPG
+87 GTFTIRLPKEVPG
-102 QHFEGLDMLTSLLAP
+102 QYFEGLDMLTSLLAP

-122 AKHLVEEIAAT
+122 GKPLVEEIDTAAS

-151 PYKETAESTLP
+151 PYKESAEIALP

-178 RLQDEFSD
+178 RLQDELSD

-234 KPWWVDAHKKMLA
+234 KPWWVDAHKKMKA
-247 LQGESLRKHDSHT
+247 FKGESHQEHNTHT
-260 FVVFSEEEREQLR
+260 FVVFSEEEKEQLR

-284 RSRHRVYLGLID
+284 RSRHHVYLGLID

-314 ESSWNVRKLSATLCW
+314 ESAWNVRKLSATLCW
-329 LECFSSVHDVLVSFG
+329 LESFTSVHDVLVSFG

-350 PLHRHFRLV
+350 PLHRHFGLV
-359 TRACNDTVMILQLGK
+359 TRAFNDTVMILQLGR

-406 IWIQKTKSKK
+406 IWIQKAKSKK
-416 LAALSESLQKTI
+416 LAALSESLQKSRLT
-428 LVKSHI
+428 KSHV
-434 GFELEELEAAAVLV
+434 GFELEELEAAAALV
-448 QEEENKLK
+448 QEEERALE

-473 SDSEESSS
+473 SESEESSS

-488 GSDSDEQEFSTSEDE
+488 GSDSEERESSTSEDG
-503 KINSLQGV
+503 KINSFRGT
-511 LQEERTAPLIDCN
+511 LQEERTAPLIACN
-524 GLRQGTNTSTFEVSD
+524 GLRQGTNASTFEVSA
-539 EKSKVSLQSASVPGK
+539 EKPKVSLQSTAVPGK

-571 QPEELASGSCF
+571 QPEGLATASCIS
-582 ALQEQKENHVF
+582 QEPEENPVS
-593 EPDTFSK
+593 EPDGFSK
-600 VTTGKGNFLEV
+600 DTAGKGNFLEV
-611 PSKANPLLFLCSTN
+611 SSKTNPLLLFCSTN
-625 EDGD
+625 EDED

>member
-17 IIIKVPYARASEFDL
+17 IIIKIPYARASEFDV

-43 KPYFLRQVVEA
+43 KPYFL
-54 FKKLCISFFAHRLT
+54 RLT

-73 VEDGREKASYNTDE
+73 VEDGREKASYDTDK
-87 GIRTFTIRLPKKSPG
+87 GTFTIQLPKEIPG
-102 QHFEGLDMLTSLLAP
+102 QYFEGLDMLTSLLAP
-117 KKSRS
+117 KKLRS
-122 AKHLVEEIAAT
+122 AKPLVEEIAAS
-133 AELSEEEEEEF
+133 AQLEEEEEEEEF

-151 PYKETAESTLP
+151 AYEETAESTLQQ
-162 LQYRY
+162 QYCY
-167 GFGNLRSGVFQ
+167 GFGNLHSAVFQ
-178 RLQDEFSD
+178 RLQDELSD
-186 VIDIKDPDQTPVD
+186 VIDIKDPDRVPVD

-234 KPWWVDAHKKMLA
+234 QPWWIDAHKKKMA
-247 LQGESLRKHDSHT
+247 LQEESHQEHDRQT

-273 KFTNKSYLLDK
+273 KFKNKTHLLDK
-284 RSRHRVYLGLID
+284 RARHHIYLSLID

-329 LECFSSVHDVLVSFG
+329 LESFTSIHDVLVSFG

-350 PLHRHFRLV
+350 PLYRHFRLV
-359 TRACNDTVMILQLGK
+359 TRAIDDTVMILQLGK
-374 AAVLK
+374 GAVLK

-393 AYILNDLFITDYC
+393 SYILNDLFITDYC
-406 IWIQKTKSKK
+406 IWIQKIKSKK
-416 LAALSESLQKTI
+416 LAALAESLQKAT
-428 LVKSHI
+428 LTKSHV
-434 GFELEELEAAAVLV
+434 GLELEELEAAAVLV
-448 QEEENKLK
+448 QEEESKLK

-488 GSDSDEQEFSTSEDE
+488 GSDSDERESSTSEDG
-503 KINSLQGV
+503 KINSLQGT
-511 LQEERTAPLIDCN
+511 LQEERTAALIDCN
-524 GLRQGTNTSTFEVSD
+524 GLRQDTNTSMFEVSD
-539 EKSKVSLQSASVPGK
+539 EKSKVSLQSTSVPGK

-571 QPEELASGSCF
+571 QPEGLATASCVVSQQ
-582 ALQEQKENHVF
+582 QENCAS
-593 EPDTFSK
+593 EPDGFSK
-600 VTTGKGNFLEV
+600 DAIGKGNFLEV
-611 PSKANPLLFLCSTN
+611 SSKKNPLLFLCSTN
-625 EDGD
+625 EDED